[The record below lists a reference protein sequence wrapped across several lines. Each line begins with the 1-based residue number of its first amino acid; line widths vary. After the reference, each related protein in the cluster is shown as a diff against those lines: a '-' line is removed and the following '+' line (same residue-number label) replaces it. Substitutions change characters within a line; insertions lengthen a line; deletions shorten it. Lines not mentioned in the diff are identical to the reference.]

1 MKLELLLSFLL
12 ASAGSI
18 NAFTVTRNSRH
29 AAVTFS
35 SSPSLLFSEPSDT
48 SSDTSD
54 DMYIYED
61 AIVDAESQPY
71 EPMPAEAAVS
81 NILDLMPTKL
91 LGDSVSD
98 ATRSAINEALLSL
111 ERLNPTR
118 DAAVS
123 PLLNGVWELK
133 YVGGYT
139 PEWALP
145 SPTRQLALFLYSGGY
160 SPGVFCL
167 QLAQQLPS
175 ALVEILGDLT
185 LTIRRDQPRV
195 EASMDV
201 KLLFGNVQSTVKVQT
216 KLEAQSSMRLR
227 ETYESAKL
235 LDQNVPVPQA
245 LQYTR
250 DLYITY
256 LDDDL
261 LVVRDA
267 SGVPEVL
274 VRKQFRTTSVRE
286 PDSLDGLTPPG
297 MANGEN

>member
-1 MKLELLLSFLL
+1 MKLSSLCSFLL
-12 ASAGSI
+12 ATASSVT
-18 NAFTVTRNSRH
+18 AFSVTPTRNSARPF
-29 AAVTFS
+29 A
-35 SSPSLLFSEPSDT
+35 LFSEPSDT
-48 SSDTSD
+48 SSDSSD
-54 DMYIYED
+54 DIYIYED
-61 AIVDAESQPY
+61 AVDTESEPY
-71 EPMPAEAAVS
+71 EPQPAEAAVT
-81 NILDLMPTKL
+81 NIMDLMPTKL
-91 LGDSVSD
+91 MGDAVSD
-98 ATRSAINEALLSL
+98 ETRSAINEALLSL
-111 ERLNPTR
+111 ERLNPTP

-133 YVGGYT
+133 YVGGYS

-167 QLAQQLPS
+167 QLAQKLPS
-175 ALVEILGDLT
+175 QLVDVLGDLT

-201 KLLFGNVQSTVKVQT
+201 KMLFGNVKSSVKVKT
-216 KLEAQSSMRLR
+216 RLEAQSSMRLR
-227 ETYESAKL
+227 ETYETASL
-235 LDQNVPVPQA
+235 LDQNIPIPQA

-256 LDDDL
+256 LDEDL

-274 VRKQFRTTSVRE
+274 VRKQFTTTSVRE

-297 MANGEN
+297 MANGEE

>member
-1 MKLELLLSFLL
+1 MMKLSLLSSIIL
-12 ASAGSI
+12 ATANRATSFSVAPTQRSARRF
-18 NAFTVTRNSRH
+18 A
-29 AAVTFS
+29 
-35 SSPSLLFSEPSDT
+35 LFSEPSDT
-48 SSDTSD
+48 SSDSSD
-54 DMYIYED
+54 DIYIYED
-61 AIVDAESQPY
+61 AVDTESEPY
-71 EPMPAEAAVS
+71 EPQPAEAAVT
-81 NILDLMPTKL
+81 NIMDLMPSKL
-91 LGDSVSD
+91 MGDAVSD
-98 ATRSAINEALLSL
+98 ETRSAINEALLSL

-133 YVGGYT
+133 YVGGYA

-167 QLAQQLPS
+167 QLAQKLPS
-175 ALVEILGDLT
+175 QLVDVLGDLT

-201 KLLFGNVQSTVKVQT
+201 KMLFGNVKSSVKVKT
-216 KLEAQSSMRLR
+216 RLEAQSSVRLR
-227 ETYESAKL
+227 ETYETASL
-235 LDQNVPVPQA
+235 LEQNIPIPQA

-274 VRKQFRTTSVRE
+274 VRKQFTTTSVRE

-297 MANGEN
+297 MANGEE